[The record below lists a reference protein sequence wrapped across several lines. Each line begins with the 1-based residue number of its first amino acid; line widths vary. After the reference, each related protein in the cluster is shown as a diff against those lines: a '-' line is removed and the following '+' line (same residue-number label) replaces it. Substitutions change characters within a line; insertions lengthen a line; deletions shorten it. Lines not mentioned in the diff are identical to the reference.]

1 MRDGIYLVN
10 YQHSLT
16 LLLYVHTYVV
26 IHFWDRMWVFLVRA
40 NLCSFSLSFIF
51 YVLPLEIQ
59 LSIGEDWAPIILSVL
74 SRHICVPVPNKDLN
88 FQRHIS
94 VSFLCSVKMRGNYS
108 FRWYYWNWWPSQ
120 FKLSFLKVIS
130 VESLNSETVD
140 HNKLPQ

>member
-16 LLLYVHTYVV
+16 LLLYGSYLCCHSFLGSYVG
-26 IHFWDRMWVFLVRA
+26 FFLVRA

-59 LSIGEDWAPIILSVL
+59 LSRGEDWHPINLSVS
-74 SRHICVPVPNKDLN
+74 SRHIFVPVPNKDLN

-94 VSFLCSVKMRGNYS
+94 VSFLCSVKMRGDYS
-108 FRWYYWNWWPSQ
+108 FC
-120 FKLSFLKVIS
+120 
-130 VESLNSETVD
+130 
-140 HNKLPQ
+140 